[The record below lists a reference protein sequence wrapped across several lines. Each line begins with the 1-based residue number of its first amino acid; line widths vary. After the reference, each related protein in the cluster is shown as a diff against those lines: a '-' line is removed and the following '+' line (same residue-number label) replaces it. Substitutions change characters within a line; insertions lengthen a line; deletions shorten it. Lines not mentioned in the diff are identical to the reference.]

1 MFKLDL
7 NLTIIA
13 KTFEDLI
20 AWQKA
25 KQLGIAI
32 YLKAPKEKDYNF
44 YDQIKRAGLSISN
57 NIAEGFGRKSQKDF
71 KRFLQIA
78 LGSTNEVKSM
88 VLLGKEIGVIEPN
101 LAKELEQ
108 MATEVTKILIGLSSK
123 IKTD

>member
-1 MFKLDL
+1 M
-7 NLTIIA
+7 IA

-25 KQLGIAI
+25 KQLGITI
-32 YLKAPKEKDYNF
+32 YLKVPKEKDYNF

-88 VLLGKEIGVIEPN
+88 VLLGKEIGIIEPN